1 MDLLLSLIRIE
12 SNESRP
18 VLDITK
24 FYKYMEIQP
33 FYVEY
38 PLPNIVNEK

>member
-12 SNESRP
+12 SNNLKS

-38 PLPNIVNEK
+38 PLPNMVNER